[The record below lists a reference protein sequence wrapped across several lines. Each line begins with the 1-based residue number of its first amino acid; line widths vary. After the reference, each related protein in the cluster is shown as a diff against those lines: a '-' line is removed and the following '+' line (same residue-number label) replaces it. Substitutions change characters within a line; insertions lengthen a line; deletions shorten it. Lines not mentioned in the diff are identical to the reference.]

1 MKTLKS
7 ILIVIGGIGLC
18 VGLYLTIKLAVEMP
32 DLVEAANAGRTGSG
46 LFNSPMP
53 SVWLAAGVC
62 LLCGLVGGIGLG
74 LPKQTNARVRKDTLE
89 EAARDRERLI
99 RENALRSAGAASSGP
114 AIERPTADE
123 GRQITD
129 GSAGAAKSGQEI
141 ERPTADE
148 GRQITDGS
156 SAREGSSGAA
166 IERPAADG
174 DTQTTDDVEKKA

>member
-32 DLVEAANAGRTGSG
+32 DLVEAANVGRSGSG

-62 LLCGLVGGIGLG
+62 LLCGLLGGIGLG

-114 AIERPTADE
+114 GIELPTADE
-123 GRQITD
+123 GHEITD
-129 GSAGAAKSGQEI
+129 GGAGAASSGQGI
-141 ERPTADE
+141 ERSGGDGGHE
-148 GRQITDGS
+148 ITDG
-156 SAREGSSGAA
+156 
-166 IERPAADG
+166 
-174 DTQTTDDVEKKA
+174 VEKKA

>member
-32 DLVEAANAGRTGSG
+32 DLVEAANVGRSGSG

-62 LLCGLVGGIGLG
+62 LLCGLLGGIGLG

-99 RENALRSAGAASSGP
+99 REKALRSAGAASSGP
-114 AIERPTADE
+114 GIELPTADE
-123 GRQITD
+123 GHEITD
-129 GSAGAAKSGQEI
+129 GGAGAASSGQGI
-141 ERPTADE
+141 ERSGGDE
-148 GRQITDGS
+148 GREITDGGVGAGNS
-156 SAREGSSGAA
+156 GEGMERSGG
-166 IERPAADG
+166 DG
-174 DTQTTDDVEKKA
+174 GHEITDGVEKKA

>member
-32 DLVEAANAGRTGSG
+32 DLVEAANVGRSGSG

-129 GSAGAAKSGQEI
+129 GS
-141 ERPTADE
+141 
-148 GRQITDGS
+148 
-156 SAREGSSGAA
+156 SAREKRSGEA

-174 DTQTTDDVEKKA
+174 DTQITDDVEKKA